1 LAHALLCLCSRTA
14 ITPNVNKG
22 QWMEQNKRLQ
32 VFSIKEIMEEN
43 EKKKIW
49 VKAGSAWINRD
60 GSMNVYLDVLPLD
73 GKLHVREAIVEARAN
88 TSNNNRNT
96 STNGSSMNN
105 QAEMA
110 DSMGG
115 H

>member
-1 LAHALLCLCSRTA
+1 VMVT
-14 ITPNVNKG
+14 G
-22 QWMEQNKRLQ
+22 KRYQ
-32 VFSIKEIMEEN
+32 VFSMKETQGGRDGKERTTV
-43 EKKKIW
+43 W

-73 GKLHVREAIVEARAN
+73 GRLHVREAADKRDAGGDAR
-88 TSNNNRNT
+88 TS
-96 STNGSSMNN
+96 SANGSSANT
-105 QAEMA
+105 ASMA

>member
-1 LAHALLCLCSRTA
+1 MLVT
-14 ITPNVNKG
+14 G
-22 QWMEQNKRLQ
+22 KRYT
-32 VFSIKEIMEEN
+32 VFSIKETQSGKDGKERSTV
-43 EKKKIW
+43 W

-73 GKLHVREAIVEARAN
+73 GRLHVREYQEKREASGDVR
-88 TSNNNRNT
+88 TS
-96 STNGSSMNN
+96 STNGSSTGAA
-105 QAEMA
+105 QAA

>member
-1 LAHALLCLCSRTA
+1 MVT
-14 ITPNVNKG
+14 G
-22 QWMEQNKRLQ
+22 KRYT
-32 VFSIKEIMEEN
+32 VFSIKETREGKDGQTRN
-43 EKKKIW
+43 TVW

-73 GKLHVREAIVEARAN
+73 GKLHVREYSDKREAGGDAR
-88 TSNNNRNT
+88 TS
-96 STNGSSMNN
+96 SANGSPMG
-105 QAEMA
+105 AAHGA